1 MENYFDIATSAEI
14 EAHFGYMPDAGELA
28 ADRSVCERDTDGN
41 FAKLASLYYD
51 RGDEVAARQCLEQI
65 RDPERKLQASMLL
78 YECRLA

>member
-1 MENYFDIATSAEI
+1 MENFFDIATPAEM

-28 ADRSVCERDTDGN
+28 ADRVACERDADGN

-51 RGDEVAARQCLEQI
+51 RGDEAAAQQCLEQI
-65 RDPERKLQASMLL
+65 HDPDRKLQTSMLL